1 MIQRSSKTDE
11 LLVVAATTAV
21 VVGTSYLTILALN
34 AIFTASQKKPSLN
47 QVINQLNL
55 TDLSKTEKKP
65 FTEKPETFEMLKT
78 ALKTPYPPI
87 LIGPPGAG
95 KTATVEYLAHHP
107 DYENVMILRV
117 SAIDLTKDTKYAGTF
132 DTNVAIPF
140 VNEETV

>member
-65 FTEKPETFEMLKT
+65 FIPKK
-78 ALKTPYPPI
+78 
-87 LIGPPGAG
+87 
-95 KTATVEYLAHHP
+95 VE
-107 DYENVMILRV
+107 E
-117 SAIDLTKDTKYAGTF
+117 SAA
-132 DTNVAIPF
+132 
-140 VNEETV
+140 